1 MRARGLAHTP
11 MAALSR
17 QVVGRRGHTL
27 VVAVPGSVKGAV
39 ESIEAIVAVLPHA
52 IATRRRTTMT
62 DARTRSDVVVVAGL
76 ESEPLDV
83 RALVDSVRR
92 DDAGGLVVFEGTVRT
107 PNHGHE
113 VLALEYEAWED
124 KVPAQLEAFARE
136 AAEEHGLRAALAVHR
151 IGRVEVGEAA
161 VVIVAV
167 GVHRDAVFVGA
178 RALIDR
184 VKDEAWIWK
193 KELRVGGEVW
203 IEGC

>member
-1 MRARGLAHTP
+1 
-11 MAALSR
+11 
-17 QVVGRRGHTL
+17 
-27 VVAVPGSVKGAV
+27 
-39 ESIEAIVAVLPHA
+39 
-52 IATRRRTTMT
+52 MT
-62 DARTRSDVVVVAGL
+62 DASTPDDLVVVAGL
-76 ESEPLDV
+76 DAEPLDV
-83 RALVDSVRR
+83 RALVDRVRR
-92 DDAGGLVVFEGTVRT
+92 DDAGGLVVFEGTVRS

-113 VLALEYEAWED
+113 VLALDYEAWED
-124 KVPAQLEAFARE
+124 RAPAQLESIARE
-136 AAEEHGLRAALAVHR
+136 VAGEHGLRAVLAVHR

-167 GVHRDAVFVGA
+167 GVHRDAAFVGA